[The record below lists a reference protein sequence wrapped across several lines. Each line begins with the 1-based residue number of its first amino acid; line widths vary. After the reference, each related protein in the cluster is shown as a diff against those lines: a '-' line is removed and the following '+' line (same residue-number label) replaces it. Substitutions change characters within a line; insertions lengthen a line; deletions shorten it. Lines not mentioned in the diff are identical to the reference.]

1 MINLTAD
8 TLSAIGGAP
17 TVPAP
22 DDVGWCL
29 YGVIRCSGVT
39 DPLGQFD
46 NADPDAEARLRHVLN
61 GEPVRLI
68 HKGSLAAVV
77 GQVRL
82 SDFTAEVLQARLS
95 DPIALETL
103 VQRHNGVIAGVHQVR
118 TILPARLGG
127 VYTSLDEVTAAI
139 RERHDVLLAQIDR
152 LDGCD
157 EWAVHIYVDP

>member
-39 DPLGQFD
+39 DPLRQFD
-46 NADPDAEARLRHVLN
+46 HADPDAEARLRHVLN

-68 HKGSLAAVV
+68 HKGSLAA
-77 GQVRL
+77 GGGEGRPGG
-82 SDFTAEVLQARLS
+82 FTARGLQGRPSAPLS
-95 DPIALETL
+95 L
-103 VQRHNGVIAGVHQVR
+103 
-118 TILPARLGG
+118 
-127 VYTSLDEVTAAI
+127 
-139 RERHDVLLAQIDR
+139 
-152 LDGCD
+152 
-157 EWAVHIYVDP
+157 